1 MNDNGIVKCSCECR
15 YIQLWWW

>member
-1 MNDNGIVKCSCECR
+1 MMNGIVKCSCECR